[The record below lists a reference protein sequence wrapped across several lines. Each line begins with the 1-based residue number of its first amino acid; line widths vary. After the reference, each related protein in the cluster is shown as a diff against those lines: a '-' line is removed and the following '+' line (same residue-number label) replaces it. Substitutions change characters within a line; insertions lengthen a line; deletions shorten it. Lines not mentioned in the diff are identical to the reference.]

1 MDVERHTV
9 DSHRALRLVDK
20 MRDRKAY
27 RDSYVAS
34 FTRQFLSRQMREFR
48 GKMSQKEFGEK
59 IDKQQTIVSRLEDPN
74 YGKWT
79 LQTLFDVASKLDIT
93 VLVRFVDFPSFL
105 RDTIDRSRSTI
116 CPEPYDQ
123 QKVDDLARAVE
134 TESHSQALA
143 AFYQSAES
151 MLKPDLVSNLHT
163 ARAKMP
169 ENENSTGR
177 RHATPVPVPPLA
189 NFLRAA

>member
-74 YGKWT
+74 YWEV
-79 LQTLFDVASKLDIT
+79 DVT
-93 VLVRFVDFPSFL
+93 
-105 RDTIDRSRSTI
+105 
-116 CPEPYDQ
+116 
-123 QKVDDLARAVE
+123 
-134 TESHSQALA
+134 
-143 AFYQSAES
+143 
-151 MLKPDLVSNLHT
+151 N
-163 ARAKMP
+163 
-169 ENENSTGR
+169 
-177 RHATPVPVPPLA
+177 PV
-189 NFLRAA
+189 